1 MQLLE
6 SYGMI
11 NHLLTM
17 TLLDKKIE
25 KDLAELYNDGKFRG
39 TISDAENLNKRL
51 GIDGDAERQL
61 STKGRPGYYT
71 GDRKAK
77 TVFVNLNPGVNA
89 EKREK
94 ESENNEFKDFLSNQ
108 FVGGIN
114 SKEDLIK
121 AAITM
126 SNKFGE
132 IVYANTELT
141 PDPFDIKTAF
151 FLKGWKDS
159 DISLD
164 INLEDTKNKEA
175 NNKVRIAW
183 RNVIKQKLQLE
194 LIPYASQ
201 AFKSIPKKKMG
212 AILPYVDVLFDEIFS
227 EDRKYI
233 IFASRIFVNIFK
245 CYNELSETGNKID
258 FIVPNHKFDKIS
270 YVYGGE
276 TKTCAFKWSCGVVAI
291 NYHGERRKALIANT
305 FPIRALS
312 YGYMEEYGKKCF
324 ELWKDTNI

>member
-1 MQLLE
+1 
-6 SYGMI
+6 
-11 NHLLTM
+11 M

-25 KDLAELYNDGKFRG
+25 KDLAELYNNGKFRG
-39 TISDAENLNKRL
+39 TISDAESLNKSL
-51 GIDGDAERQL
+51 GIDGDEKSMTCTNGL
-61 STKGRPGYYT
+61 PGYYA
-71 GDRKAK
+71 GNRKAK

-89 EKREK
+89 KKRAQEFLEFVK
-94 ESENNEFKDFLSNQ
+94 SENID
-108 FVGGIN
+108 
-114 SKEDLIK
+114 SKQKLIK
-121 AAITM
+121 AAIKR
-126 SNKFGE
+126 SESFGE
-132 IVYANTELT
+132 DIYANAKLK

-245 CYNELSETGNKID
+245 YYNELSETGNKID
-258 FIVPNHKFDKIS
+258 FIVPEHKFDKIS
-270 YVYGGE
+270 YVSDGV

-312 YGYMEEYGKKCF
+312 YGYMEDYGKKCF
-324 ELWKDTNI
+324 ELWNNTNI

>member
-1 MQLLE
+1 
-6 SYGMI
+6 
-11 NHLLTM
+11 M

-25 KDLAELYNDGKFRG
+25 KDLTELYNDGKFSG

-51 GIDGDAERQL
+51 GIDGDEKSITCTNGL
-61 STKGRPGYYT
+61 PGYYT
-71 GDRKAK
+71 GDRNAK

-89 EKREK
+89 RKRAQEFLEFVK
-94 ESENNEFKDFLSNQ
+94 SENID
-108 FVGGIN
+108 
-114 SKEDLIK
+114 SKQKLIK
-121 AAITM
+121 AAIKR
-126 SNKFGE
+126 SESFGE
-132 IVYANTELT
+132 DIYANAKLK

-270 YVYGGE
+270 YVSDGV
-276 TKTCAFKWSCGVVAI
+276 TKTCAFKWSCEVVAI

-324 ELWKDTNI
+324 ELWNDTNI

>member
-1 MQLLE
+1 M
-6 SYGMI
+6 
-11 NHLLTM
+11 
-17 TLLDKKIE
+17 E
-25 KDLAELYNDGKFRG
+25 KDLTELYNDGKFSG

-51 GIDGDAERQL
+51 GIDGDEKSITCTNGL
-61 STKGRPGYYT
+61 PGYYT
-71 GDRKAK
+71 GDRNAK
-77 TVFVNLNPGVNA
+77 TVFVNLNPGGNA
-89 EKREK
+89 RKRAQEFLEFVK
-94 ESENNEFKDFLSNQ
+94 SEHID
-108 FVGGIN
+108 
-114 SKEDLIK
+114 SKQKLIK
-121 AAITM
+121 AAIK
-126 SNKFGE
+126 SSESFGE
-132 IVYANTELT
+132 DIYANANLK

-270 YVYGGE
+270 YVSDGV
-276 TKTCAFKWSCGVVAI
+276 TKTCAFKWSCEVVAI

-324 ELWKDTNI
+324 ELWNDTNI